1 MHIFLDSSVL
11 LAFCRSKNGA
21 SALII
26 DYCRDKKLKE
36 YISKKVVAEVRKNN
50 MEDGNAAGTQRFG
63 YILSRTFLTIV
74 EDGAG
79 EELEKANNFF
89 DNPKDAPVL
98 VSAKLTPNIQFILSL
113 DNGFFKP
120 EIKKYVK
127 PIEILKPGAFL
138 ERFRSELG

>member
-1 MHIFLDSSVL
+1 MDRSRSAARSFLELMSRSLLSVL
-11 LAFCRSKNGA
+11 GLSLALA
-21 SALII
+21 AAEMVLPI
-26 DYCRDKKLKE
+26 LKPHLL
-36 YISKKVVAEVRKNN
+36 
-50 MEDGNAAGTQRFG
+50 F
-63 YILSRTFLTIV
+63 
-74 EDGAG
+74 GAG

-127 PIEILKPGAFL
+127 PIEILKPGAFV
-138 ERFRSELG
+138 ERFRSVLG